1 MTTEDWE
8 PKLAPSDRPARPVPR
23 FSVGLT
29 VATAIAMAILIGLGV
44 WQLQRLKWKEG
55 LLAHVAALQSAK
67 ARPVDPVLD
76 ALAQGRDVDFTRVSV
91 TCPGLASAP
100 FVELYGI
107 RDGQAGVRLISACPV
122 ASARYRTVLVDR
134 GFVAD
139 TISARPPVDAGS
151 TAPVDLVGVLRVP
164 ERGNVV
170 TPKNLPGRWYTRDAA
185 AMARQLQAPS
195 PAPLFLMAETATNP
209 DWKALVPA
217 PLPIDIPNNHFDYA
231 LTWFGLAAALACVY
245 VADLVGRIFRRS
257 GDRFGDENSTSKK

>member
-8 PKLAPSDRPARPVPR
+8 PEIQPSDRPERPVAR

-29 VATAIAMAILIGLGV
+29 IATLIAMAILIGLGV

-67 ARPVDPVLD
+67 AVDIGQVLD
-76 ALAQGRDVDFTRVSV
+76 RLSDAHDADFTRVSV
-91 TCPGLASAP
+91 ICPGLASAP

-122 ASARYRTVLVDR
+122 AASRFRTVLVDR

-139 TISARPPVDAGS
+139 SVSARPPVDPAAK
-151 TAPVDLVGVLRVP
+151 APVRLVGVLRVP
-164 ERGNVV
+164 ERGNFV
-170 TPKNLPGRWYTRDAA
+170 TPKNQPGRWYTRDAG
-185 AMARQLQAPS
+185 AMARQLNAPL
-195 PAPLFLMAETATNP
+195 PAPVFLMAETATNP
-209 DWKALVPA
+209 EWPGLVPA
-217 PLPIDIPNNHFDYA
+217 PLPADIPNNHFDYA

-245 VADLVGRIFRRS
+245 AADLIRR
-257 GDRFGDENSTSKK
+257 RKL

>member
-1 MTTEDWE
+1 MTTENWE
-8 PKLAPSDRPARPVPR
+8 PERPPSDRPDRPPVR

-29 VATAIAMAILIGLGV
+29 IATLIAMAILIGLGV

-55 LLAHVAALQSAK
+55 LLAHVAALQSAP
-67 ARPVDPVLD
+67 ARELGPVLD
-76 ALAQGRDVDFTRVSV
+76 SLRDGHDADFTRVSV

-122 ASARYRTVLVDR
+122 VSHRFRTVLVDR

-139 TISARPPVDAGS
+139 SVSARPPVDAAS
-151 TAPVDLVGVLRVP
+151 TAPVNLVGVLRVP
-164 ERGNVV
+164 EHGNFV

-195 PAPLFLMAETATNP
+195 PAPLFLMAETPTNP

-217 PLPIDIPNNHFDYA
+217 PLPADIPNNHFDYA
-231 LTWFGLAAALACVY
+231 LT
-245 VADLVGRIFRRS
+245 
-257 GDRFGDENSTSKK
+257 

>member
-1 MTTEDWE
+1 MTTENWE
-8 PKLAPSDRPARPVPR
+8 PERPPSDRPDRPPVR

-29 VATAIAMAILIGLGV
+29 IATLIAMAILIGLGV

-55 LLAHVAALQSAK
+55 LLAHVAALQSAP
-67 ARPVDPVLD
+67 ARELGPVLD
-76 ALAQGRDVDFTRVSV
+76 SLRDGHDADFTRVSV

-122 ASARYRTVLVDR
+122 VSHRFRTVLVDR

-139 TISARPPVDAGS
+139 SVSARPPVDAAS
-151 TAPVDLVGVLRVP
+151 TAPVNLVGVLRVP
-164 ERGNVV
+164 EHGNFV

-195 PAPLFLMAETATNP
+195 PAPLFLMAETPTNP

-217 PLPIDIPNNHFDYA
+217 PLPADIPNNHFDYA
-231 LTWFGLAAALACVY
+231 LTWFGLAASLACVY
-245 VADLVGRIFRRS
+245 VADLFRR
-257 GDRFGDENSTSKK
+257 RKL

>member
-1 MTTEDWE
+1 MTTDDWQPE
-8 PKLAPSDRPARPVPR
+8 SPPSDRPDRPPVR

-29 VATAIAMAILIGLGV
+29 VATLIAMAILIGLGV

-67 ARPVDPVLD
+67 ARDIGPVLD
-76 ALAQGRDVDFTRVSV
+76 RLKDDRDADFTRVSV

-100 FVELYGI
+100 FLELYGI
-107 RDGQAGVRLISACPV
+107 REGQAGVRLISACPV
-122 ASARYRTVLVDR
+122 VSHRYRTVLVDR

-139 TISARPPVDAGS
+139 SISARPPVDPAS
-151 TAPVDLVGVLRVP
+151 TAPVELVGVLRVP
-164 ERGNVV
+164 ERGNFV
-170 TPKNLPGRWYTRDAA
+170 TPKNAPGRWYTRDAA

-195 PAPLFLMAETATNP
+195 PAPLFLMAETPTNP

-217 PLPIDIPNNHFDYA
+217 PLPVDIPNNHFDYA

-245 VADLVGRIFRRS
+245 VADLFRR
-257 GDRFGDENSTSKK
+257 RKL

>member
-1 MTTEDWE
+1 MTAEDWE
-8 PKLAPSDRPARPVPR
+8 PQIAASNKPPRKVAR

-29 VATAIAMAILIGLGV
+29 IATVIAMAILVGLGV
-44 WQLQRLKWKEG
+44 WQLQRLTWKQG

-67 ARPVDPVLD
+67 ARDIGAVLD
-76 ALAQGRDVDFTRVSV
+76 SLSDANDADFTRVSV

-139 TISARPPVDAGS
+139 SISARPPVDAAS
-151 TAPVDLVGVLRVP
+151 TAPIDLVGVLRVP
-164 ERGNVV
+164 EHGNFV

-185 AMARQLQAPS
+185 AMARHLSAS
-195 PAPLFLMAETATNP
+195 APAPLFLMAETPTNP
-209 DWKALVPA
+209 EWKTLVPA
-217 PLPIDIPNNHFDYA
+217 PLPMDIPNNHFDYA
-231 LTWFGLAAALACVY
+231 LTWFGLAASLACVY
-245 VADLVGRIFRRS
+245 AADLIRRRKS
-257 GDRFGDENSTSKK
+257 